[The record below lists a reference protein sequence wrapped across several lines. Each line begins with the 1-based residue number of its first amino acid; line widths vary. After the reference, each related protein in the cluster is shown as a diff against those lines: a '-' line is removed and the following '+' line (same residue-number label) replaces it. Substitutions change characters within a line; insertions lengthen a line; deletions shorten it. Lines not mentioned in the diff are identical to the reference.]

1 MTRPLRRAE
10 MNRSPCLDVSVS
22 RGQGSHVAGLREI
35 LHQYA
40 RDPARDPPDASHSSS
55 VRGFLF
61 GTCAAYRSSC
71 FDALF
76 KGRQT

>member
-40 RDPARDPPDASHSSS
+40 RAILFAVLRMHPTPQASEFFFVWNLRRVSE
-55 VRGFLF
+55 FLLRRF
-61 GTCAAYRSSC
+61 V
-71 FDALF
+71 
-76 KGRQT
+76 